1 MADLGRPFTLATGS
15 TTHEEKLMSIVLTN
29 AVLLDIDP
37 PRVTHGN
44 LRIAGDVID
53 AVGPNITPQPGDD
66 IIDVGGAVVL
76 PGLVNGHTHLYSAL
90 ATGMPPPPK
99 TPTYFYEILKY
110 VWWRL
115 DRALDDESVE
125 ASARIGGLDAIRC
138 GTTTLID
145 HHASPNAIER
155 SLSHIDRGL
164 ADAGVRAV
172 LCYETTDRHDRAGR
186 DAGLEENRRYIESC
200 RERDSRTRAGMVG
213 AHASFTLDDDSIKRL
228 AELADTTRTGVHIHV
243 AEDPCDERDSIDHRG
258 QSLIDRLDAFGLV
271 KPKSIFAHGTH
282 LNAAAIERVS
292 KSRLT
297 LAHQARS
304 NMNNAVGYA
313 PVASFDSPVMLGTDG
328 IGSNMFAEARA
339 AWFASQHCGGNLAPN
354 DILRMLATAAQRAS
368 KSLGITL
375 GKLQHDAAADV
386 VITDYVPFTPIHDGN
401 IAGHLLFGI
410 ESRHVRSV
418 LIAGHWALRD
428 REITRI
434 DEPACRR
441 ETQRIANDLWKRMS
455 ALPE

>member
-1 MADLGRPFTLATGS
+1 
-15 TTHEEKLMSIVLTN
+15 MSIVLTN

-53 AVGPNITPQPGDD
+53 AVGPNVTAQRGDEV
-66 IIDVGGAVVL
+66 IDVGGAVVM

-99 TPTYFYEILKY
+99 TPANFHEILQY

-115 DRALDDESVE
+115 DRALDNESVE
-125 ASARIGGLDAIRC
+125 ASARVGGLDAIRC

-186 DAGLEENRRYIESC
+186 DAALEENRRFIDYC
-200 RERDSRTRAGMVG
+200 REVGSNKRAGLVG
-213 AHASFTLDDDSIKRL
+213 AHASFTLDDDTLKQ
-228 AELADTTRTGVHIHV
+228 LADLADATRTGIHIHV
-243 AEDPCDERDSIDHRG
+243 AEDPCDEADSVKNRGRD
-258 QSLIDRLDAFGLV
+258 LITRLSAFDLL
-271 KPKSIFAHGTH
+271 KPESIFAHGTH
-282 LNAAAIERVS
+282 LNSEAIERVNAAG
-292 KSRLT
+292 LT
-297 LAHQARS
+297 MSHQPRS

-313 PVASFDSPVMLGTDG
+313 PVASFTCPVMLGTDG

-339 AWFASQHCGGNLAPN
+339 AWFASQHCGGGLSPNAILQLLAN
-354 DILRMLATAAQRAS
+354 AARRAS
-368 KSLGITL
+368 KSLGVTL
-375 GKLQHDAAADV
+375 GKLEHDAAADI
-386 VITDYVPFTPIHDGN
+386 VITDYIPFTPIDADN
-401 IAGHLLFGI
+401 IAGHFLFGL
-410 ESRHVRSV
+410 EARHVRSV
-418 LIAGHWALRD
+418 LVAGHWALRD
-428 REITRI
+428 RKIARI
-434 DEPACRR
+434 DEANCRK
-441 ETQRIANDLWKRMS
+441 ETQRIAGNLWKRMV